1 MPDRAGSEAMG
12 WMSRAGYAPAAPN
25 PARARARGFI
35 ARTHFDGSRVLPDR
49 RDAAA
54 AREHAQ
60 IAGALGTELGMTG
73 PFGVVPRGEAPRA
86 DL

>member
-12 WMSRAGYAPAAPN
+12 WMSRSGYAPAAPN

-35 ARTHFDGSRVLPDR
+35 ARAHFDG
-49 RDAAA
+49 AASSPTRA
-54 AREHAQ
+54 TPRPREHAQ
-60 IAGALGTELGMTG
+60 IAGALGKELGMTG

-86 DL
+86 SL